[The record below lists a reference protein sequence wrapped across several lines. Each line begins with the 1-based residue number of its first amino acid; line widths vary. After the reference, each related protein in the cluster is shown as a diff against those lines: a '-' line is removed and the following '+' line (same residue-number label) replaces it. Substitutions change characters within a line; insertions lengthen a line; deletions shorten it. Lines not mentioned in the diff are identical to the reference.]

1 MFSGFSIFVQLI
13 VLKMSQTEIQPTQN
27 IKNNPKI
34 MKAWAVY
41 DWANSVYSLV
51 ITSTIFPIYYSI
63 ITTAYEKKEFVQETG
78 RWIDVPVRHMITIL
92 GKEYQPDAVYG
103 YSLTISFLIVV
114 LLSPFLS
121 SLADTIGNKKSFLQ
135 FFCYLGATSC
145 MGLAMFTGMHNVFLG
160 LLFSITASVGFW
172 GSLVFYNSFLPDIAT
187 RDRQDALSAKGYVY
201 GYIGSVVLVVLC
213 LVLIMFLAKGEEQKL
228 IFTRITFLLT
238 GAWWFGFSQ
247 YTFKHLPQFGDVK
260 EKLPKDLVL
269 LNYKNIFKR
278 HEEQGGFFEVL
289 KDNISFYKDI
299 AKESFKELFKVG
311 RGLFKDRNLKFFLSS
326 FFFYS
331 VGMQTIFLMATLF
344 GKSEIN
350 LAQDKLIGTLLI
362 IQIEAIIGAVI
373 FSRLSRKIG
382 NKNVISIA
390 VVLWIVAC
398 IWAFFLNKENPTVE
412 YQFYGV
418 AAVVGLVMGGL
429 QAMSRSTYSK
439 LLPENSMENTTFF
452 SFYDVLE
459 KMAIIV
465 GTFVFALFIDKYDTL
480 IRIFAKIDVVLP
492 SASGMRFA
500 AFSMAIFF
508 FVGLVLI
515 RFLEVPKV
523 KNMDTL

>member
-1 MFSGFSIFVQLI
+1 
-13 VLKMSQTEIQPTQN
+13 MSEIENLQTQN

-63 ITTAYEKKEFVQETG
+63 LTTAYEKKEYVQETKSY
-78 RWIDVPVRHMITIL
+78 IDVPVRHMITIF

-103 YSLTISFLIVV
+103 YSLTISFFIVV

-187 RDRQDALSAKGYVY
+187 RDKQDALSAKGYVY
-201 GYIGSVVLVVLC
+201 GYIGSVVLVIIC
-213 LVLIMFLAKGEEQKL
+213 LVLIQVVAKGDPEKQL
-228 IFTRITFLLT
+228 LFTRVSFLLT

-269 LNYKNIFKR
+269 LNYKNLFKK

-289 KDNISFYKDI
+289 KDNLCFYKDI
-299 AKESFKELFKVG
+299 GKESFNELFKVG
-311 RGLFKDRNLKFFLSS
+311 KELFKHRNLKFFLSS

-350 LAQDKLIGTLLI
+350 LPQDKLIGTLLI

-398 IWAFFLNKENPTVE
+398 IWAYFLNKENPTVE

-418 AAVVGLVMGGL
+418 AGVVGLVMGGL

-459 KMAIIV
+459 KIAIIV
-465 GTFVFALFIDKYDTL
+465 GTFVFALFIDKYDSL
-480 IRIFAKIDVVLP
+480 REIFAKIDIMLP

-508 FVGLVLI
+508 FIGLILI
-515 RFLEVPKV
+515 RFLKLNNT
-523 KNMDTL
+523 KNS

>member
-1 MFSGFSIFVQLI
+1 
-13 VLKMSQTEIQPTQN
+13 MSQSEDLNPKG

-34 MKAWAVY
+34 MKAWAFY

-51 ITSTIFPIYYSI
+51 ITSTIFPIYYAI
-63 ITTAYEKKEFVQETG
+63 ITTASEKKELVAETG
-78 RWIDVPVRHMITIL
+78 RWIDVPIRHQIKIF
-92 GKEYQPDAVYG
+92 GENYHPDAVYG
-103 YSLTISFLIVV
+103 YSLTISFFIVV

-145 MGLAMFTGMHNVFLG
+145 MGLAMFTGMNNVFLG

-187 RDRQDALSAKGYVY
+187 QDKQDALSAKGYVY
-201 GYIGSVVLVVLC
+201 GYIGSVVLVIIC
-213 LVLIMFLAKGEEQKL
+213 LLLIMVVAQDEKQRL
-228 IFTRITFLLT
+228 ILTRVSFLLT
-238 GAWWFGFSQ
+238 GAWWFGFAQ
-247 YTFKHLPQFGDVK
+247 YTFKHLPQFGNVK
-260 EKLPKDLVL
+260 DQLPKDLVL
-269 LNYKNIFKR
+269 LNYKNIFAK
-278 HEEQGGFFEVL
+278 HEEKGGFVEVL
-289 KDNISFYKDI
+289 KDNIHFYWDVM
-299 AKESFKELFKVG
+299 KESFNELFKVG
-311 RGLFKDRNLKFFLSS
+311 KNLFADKNLKFFLSS

-350 LAQDKLIGTLLI
+350 LDQTKLIATLLV
-362 IQIEAIIGAVI
+362 IQIEAIIGAII

-390 VVLWIVAC
+390 IILWIVAC
-398 IWAFFLNKENPTVE
+398 LSAYFLNKENPNVE

-418 AAVVGLVMGGL
+418 AAIVGLVMGGL

-439 LLPENSMENTTFF
+439 LLPEESNDNTTYF

-459 KMAIIV
+459 KLAIIL
-465 GTFVFALFIDKYDTL
+465 GTFIFATL
-480 IRIFAKIDVVLP
+480 IEKFNN
-492 SASGMRFA
+492 MRFA
-500 AFSMAIFF
+500 ALSMTVFF
-508 FVGLVLI
+508 AVGLILI
-515 RFLEVPKV
+515 RFLKLKV
-523 KNMDTL
+523 WKKKESL